1 MAEPQPW
8 VPTIDDLRVK
18 LCYICREEE
27 QADNPQEPRVSWVHP
42 CSCTLIAHE
51 SCLLNWIQASQ
62 QDSSRAK
69 TALKCPQCGA
79 TYEIESEKPL
89 VLRFLNGINRSMFL
103 GGAVVTGLSF
113 SIVVAS
119 CGLGIYLLLTGLGV
133 DAMRDFYGEEM
144 FDILLSYDR
153 EKWPWHAYLNVP
165 LIPLSLMATRVSY
178 PAAVSVF
185 PLFLAWT
192 TSPPVHTDGFFN
204 GRFRLTNPMAYDMQ
218 PLIRWPPSPLMITF
232 LFPILSRLYRRT
244 MTRFKR
250 YVLGEHHREPAPARR
265 IELALNEGG
274 PLLQVR
280 IAADLD
286 HDDGQQQQQQQQPPA
301 QNAPAAQNGGGGA
314 AQEGEDPPADL
325 AAVAEQVSRVTGSSL
340 GRTIGGALLIPKI
353 SKWMGTLLF
362 NLSQHSRLLRK
373 FLALRPPLSSRTKL
387 AIPFFNPALFTG
399 QNTASFVGTNIQ
411 VALNLIFGGTKVWT
425 EADPVWWR
433 NSVGFG
439 LFVLAKDCINILHVY
454 LTKREI
460 ETRHIKSRTFKGID
474 LKELDLRDPP
484 PSRQQQQQ
492 QQQGQT

>member
-1 MAEPQPW
+1 
-8 VPTIDDLRVK
+8 
-18 LCYICREEE
+18 
-27 QADNPQEPRVSWVHP
+27 
-42 CSCTLIAHE
+42 
-51 SCLLNWIQASQ
+51 
-62 QDSSRAK
+62 
-69 TALKCPQCGA
+69 
-79 TYEIESEKPL
+79 
-89 VLRFLNGINRSMFL
+89 
-103 GGAVVTGLSF
+103 
-113 SIVVAS
+113 
-119 CGLGIYLLLTGLGV
+119 
-133 DAMRDFYGEEM
+133 
-144 FDILLSYDR
+144 
-153 EKWPWHAYLNVP
+153 
-165 LIPLSLMATRVSY
+165 MATRVSY

-286 HDDGQQQQQQQQPPA
+286 HDDGQQQQQQPPA
-301 QNAPAAQNGGGGA
+301 QNAPAAQNGGGA

-425 EADPVWWR
+425 EADPVWYVFAFTIED
-433 NSVGFG
+433 SFS
-439 LFVLAKDCINILHVY
+439 LIHVY
-454 LTKREI
+454 AGGAI
-460 ETRHIKSRTFKGID
+460 A
-474 LKELDLRDPP
+474 LDLVYLFW
-484 PSRQQQQQ
+484 
-492 QQQGQT
+492 